1 MKRVAFVITTPT
13 FGGPHNQ
20 ALRLHNFLLEL
31 GWEQLIIT
39 TNEPGNGASRLEKA
53 GVPVRRIPLHR
64 LRKGP
69 TYWNRAASLVHIL
82 QDIPALTQLFRGENI
97 DVVQFAGIQN
107 LHVALSARRA
117 GLPVVAQLLSTY
129 APRWM
134 RRAMAPLAS
143 QLVSV
148 VMSTGIT
155 VAKEHPGIVQ
165 RGQPLICFYPP
176 IDIDAF
182 AIYVQKKEI
191 VRAQL
196 NIPSNG
202 IGIITLGNFVPQ
214 KAHDILIKSA
224 ELLLKQRQYPSVYFR
239 IMGTE
244 VYTYRDYYRYLIDK
258 ARRSGLFENDR
269 LRFVEA
275 GARAH
280 ELLAA
285 GDIFVLSSIA
295 EGIPTAMLEA
305 MALGMPVVATA
316 VGSVE
321 EVLQEAKAGICVP
334 PRKPE
339 LLAAALRRLIEDEA
353 MRKKMSE
360 NALAFAREHLD
371 VRHCA
376 MIHAEAYE
384 LAIKHSR
391 G

>member
-117 GLPVVAQLLSTY
+117 GLPVVIQLLGTF
-129 APRWM
+129 APSWM
-134 RRAMAPLAS
+134 RRTISPLAS
-143 QLVSV
+143 QVVDV
-148 VMSTGIT
+148 VMSVGMTVVRKHPNIT
-155 VAKEHPGIVQ
+155 
-165 RGQPLICFYPP
+165 RRNQPLLFFYPP
-176 IDIDAF
+176 VDVEAFTVHARGRDIARERLGIPVDGV
-182 AIYVQKKEI
+182 AIV
-191 VRAQL
+191 
-196 NIPSNG
+196 
-202 IGIITLGNFVPQ
+202 TLGQFVPV
-214 KAHDILIKSA
+214 KSHETLVQA
-224 ELLLKQRQYPSVYFR
+224 ATLLRDHALSSLYFR
-239 IMGTE
+239 ILGSE
-244 VYTYRDYYRYLIDK
+244 VYGHKDYYS
-258 ARRSGLFENDR
+258 RRVVGLAQRNGLLENGF
-269 LRFVEA
+269 LRFVDA
-275 GARAH
+275 STRAH